1 MYVLCDPMD
10 TLDNA
15 YWFNCSYVDAL
26 KVFFSRTDSKEA
38 LVFRD
43 VHRKGMLKDL
53 QFIGRVEARKLAK
66 ILKSAQG

>member
-10 TLDNA
+10 TLSNA

-26 KVFFSRTDSKEA
+26 KLFFSRTDVKEA
-38 LVFRD
+38 IVFRD
-43 VHRKGMLKDL
+43 IRSKGLLKDL
-53 QFIGRVEARKLAK
+53 QFIGRVEARKLEK

>member
-1 MYVLCDPMD
+1 MYVLCDSLD
-10 TLDNA
+10 TLEKA

-26 KVFFSRTDSKEA
+26 KVFFSRTDAKEA

-43 VHRKGMLKDL
+43 IRSKGMLKDL
-53 QFIGRVEARKLAK
+53 QFIGRVEARKLDK